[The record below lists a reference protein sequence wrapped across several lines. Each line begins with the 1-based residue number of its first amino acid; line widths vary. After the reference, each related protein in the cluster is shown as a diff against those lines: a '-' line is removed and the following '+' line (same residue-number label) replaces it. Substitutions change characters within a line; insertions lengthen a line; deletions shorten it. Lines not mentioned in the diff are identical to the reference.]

1 VFSFNHSRTILCTTI
16 SSSWPATVVTMINIP
31 DYLPIITTM
40 LSSILH
46 DLKMG
51 WTEIPLSLC
60 NQAYINNKHRQP
72 GWLNTILCGRLAAT
86 LTVP

>member
-51 WTEIPLSLC
+51 
-60 NQAYINNKHRQP
+60 
-72 GWLNTILCGRLAAT
+72 
-86 LTVP
+86 